1 MAFAT
6 SPIVGANLGATST
19 EAQFALGTRVIG
31 DAGTEWMYVRAGSAV
46 TQYDVV
52 AINSSYSA
60 VPVTSTLAG
69 QGITPGFAQIAFAAN
84 DYGWVALKGAS
95 GLRVR
100 TGASTVKD
108 SLLYVG
114 TTGLSAGQVGSTSA
128 TGRVALNG
136 VVTVAT
142 AASAGVKPAIIATSP
157 FFTP

>member
-6 SPIVGANLGATST
+6 SPIVGANLGSTST
-19 EAQFALGTRVIG
+19 EQLFALGTRVIG
-31 DAGTEWMYVRAGSAV
+31 DNGTEWLYVKAGSAV